1 MNQAP
6 TSSNP
11 QPSADDEESSKRAAL
26 AGQWRTPPLPNFPAS
41 SSATLALHATPPNS
55 TESESIPNSTIL
67 PGNSEDYVKALR
79 EAYRRGAE
87 AAAAMAAQGNSTGG
101 SAVPDPGLHS
111 NTFSCPNFQQTSIVP
126 PTIVASAPATSSPS
140 LPNTTM
146 PPPSAPGSQQGET
159 AVVPNPLGAPQRQPP
174 FATQR
179 AAANSPAAMPPPAP
193 VSQSSLMHI
202 DHSHPGAPANLH
214 TRESDNPQAPAS
226 AQQRSMSLPDMNSYA
241 AQQEDDKRQKRLA
254 RNRASARLR
263 RLRKK
268 NLVDAYETEVG
279 LLEKTLQQLQA
290 HEWGAQDN
298 ASALT
303 EALSMDRGQQV
314 LTVAER
320 QEAAKDILSQQLQV
334 VEMLEDLLSE
344 QYVLHSLEDSP
355 EFEDLK
361 QTLQLSDEQLQH
373 LTNAKSGWEDEW
385 EALQTVKTSLT
396 AMKEHDWLWTEGVTT
411 VAEQFM
417 SILHANQVSK
427 FLLWTD
433 HNAEAI
439 DELDHLHSSSTVASG
454 PVFCFGAENNSEGMM
469 DEQEK

>member
-1 MNQAP
+1 
-6 TSSNP
+6 
-11 QPSADDEESSKRAAL
+11 
-26 AGQWRTPPLPNFPAS
+26 
-41 SSATLALHATPPNS
+41 
-55 TESESIPNSTIL
+55 
-67 PGNSEDYVKALR
+67 
-79 EAYRRGAE
+79 
-87 AAAAMAAQGNSTGG
+87 
-101 SAVPDPGLHS
+101 
-111 NTFSCPNFQQTSIVP
+111 
-126 PTIVASAPATSSPS
+126 
-140 LPNTTM
+140 
-146 PPPSAPGSQQGET
+146 
-159 AVVPNPLGAPQRQPP
+159 
-174 FATQR
+174 
-179 AAANSPAAMPPPAP
+179 
-193 VSQSSLMHI
+193 
-202 DHSHPGAPANLH
+202 
-214 TRESDNPQAPAS
+214 
-226 AQQRSMSLPDMNSYA
+226 MSLPDMNSYA

-373 LTNAKSGWEDEW
+373 LTKAKSGWEDEW